1 MLAYAS
7 YQSRRS
13 SRRRNN
19 PLRGF
24 PCFEMSPSASNLLIT
39 VADSISTSSLLVD
52 GQPRK
57 LLPFPLAAGVSAIFL
72 PPYPHTSTASTLWWH
87 SLRNPL
93 QAHLG
98 YYGNS
103 VTMQGVLPV

>member
-7 YQSRRS
+7 NQSTRS
-13 SRRRNN
+13 SRRRNK

-52 GQPRK
+52 CQQRK
-57 LLPFPLAAGVSAIFL
+57 LLPFPLAAVVSAIFL
-72 PPYPHTSTASTLWWH
+72 PPYPHASTTSTSLWC

-103 VTMQGVLPV
+103 VTMQGLLPV